1 MRETLEE
8 PVDDISFLDELAAN
22 ARPARVQQALEG
34 WRLRAAD
41 GITRRANSVLTN
53 APIPAYP
60 AWLEAIEEFYR
71 RQGLP
76 ARYQLSPAS
85 PPGLDGMLEARGYTR
100 TSQTAVMVGTVQSV
114 LDFAAPS
121 PDIVVS
127 VEELVTDRWLD
138 AFMLAEG
145 FPAVHGPP
153 YKQAF
158 STIGPRAAF
167 ALSTEGEQPTGVGI
181 AVAERGWS
189 GLFSVATSMPFRRRG
204 IGRAIVRSL
213 ALWSRDAGAPQIYL
227 QVVAGNTP
235 AVNLYMQLGFT
246 VLYSYHY
253 REKAL
258 G

>member
-1 MRETLEE
+1 MNE
-8 PVDDISFLDELAAN
+8 ISFLDELAAN

-60 AWLEAIEEFYR
+60 AWLEAVEDFYR

-85 PPGLDGMLEARGYTR
+85 PPELDGILEARGYSLSR
-100 TSQTAVMVGTVQSV
+100 QTAVMTGTVRSV
-114 LDFAAPS
+114 LELAAPS
-121 PDIVVS
+121 PNIVVN
-127 VEELVTDRWLD
+127 VEEQVTDHWLD
-138 AFMLAEG
+138 AFLTAEG
-145 FPAVHGPP
+145 FPATHRPP

-158 STIGPRAAF
+158 SSIGPRAAF

-189 GLFSVATSMPFRRRG
+189 GLFSVATCVPFRRRG
-204 IGRAIVRSL
+204 IGREIVRSL
-213 ALWSRDAGAPQIYL
+213 ASWSRDAGAHRIYL

-235 AVNLYMQLGFT
+235 AVNLYTQLGFT
-246 VLYSYHY
+246 VLYSYYY
-253 REKAL
+253 REKTL
-258 G
+258 